1 MPFSPEIAVIAV
13 PMAVYLYALGLLHG
27 GKHPRVVSGT
37 ADLAMLIAS
46 LSGLVAFG
54 PVGQVV
60 VGALFGPDA
69 TVLAWSTWFLGLTIL
84 AGLLARTGRRRLV
97 IYHAPADAVRPAVE
111 SALAEAGGSFAPTLQ
126 GFEDPTRQTAIL
138 VRAYPRTRTAVVE
151 GQGDGARATI
161 AALQPRLRDRFRA
174 IGQPVSAISTAF
186 FTASALVM
194 LVPVAGF
201 ILLDPAGRRATRTV
215 GRWLG
220 WG

>member
-13 PMAVYLYALGLLHG
+13 PMAAYLYALGLLHG

-37 ADLAMLIAS
+37 ADLAGLIAS

-69 TVLAWSTWFLGLTIL
+69 TALAWSIWLLGLTIL
-84 AGLLARTGRRRLV
+84 AALLARTGRRRLV
-97 IYHAPADAVRPAVE
+97 VYHIPAAAVRPAVE
-111 SALAEAGGSFAPTLQ
+111 AALAESGGSFAPTLQ
-126 GFEDPTRQTAIL
+126 GFEDPAHGTGFLIRT
-138 VRAYPRTRTAVVE
+138 YPRTRTAVIE
-151 GQGDGARATI
+151 AQGDASATT
-161 AALQPRLRDRFRA
+161 AALPPRLRERLRNVE
-174 IGQPVSAISTAF
+174 QPVSAISTAF
-186 FTASALVM
+186 FTASTVVM

-201 ILLDPAGRRATRTV
+201 VLLDPAGRRATRTV

-220 WG
+220 WGS